1 MEQKKRT
8 AFFFFAG
15 ALPVGLSSSPSS
27 DASRLALL
35 EAAGRE
41 PPDLFTVDVSFGSD
55 LGAAVEV
62 EVAVTDL
69 KSSFDW
75 VPAFG
80 LAGFLSI
87 LGL

>member
-1 MEQKKRT
+1 M
-8 AFFFFAG
+8 
-15 ALPVGLSSSPSS
+15 GLSSSPSS

-35 EAAGRE
+35 EVAVRE
-41 PPDLFTVDVSFGSD
+41 PLGLFAVDVSFDSD

-62 EVAVTDL
+62 EVAATGL